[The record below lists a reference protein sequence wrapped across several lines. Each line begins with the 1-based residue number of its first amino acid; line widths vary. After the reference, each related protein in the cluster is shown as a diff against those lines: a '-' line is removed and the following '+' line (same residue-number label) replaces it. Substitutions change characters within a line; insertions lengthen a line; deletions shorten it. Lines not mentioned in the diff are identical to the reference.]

1 MISLNDYVNE
11 HQPKQ
16 PATSEEPIPIENII
30 AEIQNTLEKLKGES
44 YTIDARNMGKN
55 EHIPTTGMYSI
66 SEDDGLI
73 VNTAGYLIE
82 ILVWNA
88 LKDLNPGKL
97 HRKGWYDFHIPEG
110 NKYCEVKARSIRK
123 GKSGGIKYTA
133 NQKQH
138 KDELIFI
145 HVYYI
150 INGGSIKIDE
160 VEVVSHGGNNS

>member
-1 MISLNDYVNE
+1 MPNGE

-16 PATSEEPIPIENII
+16 STTSEEPIAIENII
-30 AEIQNTLEKLKGES
+30 TKIREALKDLSNES
-44 YTIDARNMGKN
+44 YTIDARNIGEN

-97 HRKGWYDFHIPEG
+97 HRKGWYDFHILGG

-160 VEVVSHGGNNS
+160 VEVVSHGGNNT